1 MRSPT
6 RSDVKWLVNQA
17 AALAGELSRL
27 DVEARLLAERR
38 AAVEKER
45 HACVRTLSII
55 TGPSA
60 LTAVLP
66 TVRVH
71 RPYGGRGKL
80 RQFLHDLL
88 RDSAPASLDSNELAF
103 RAIAH
108 FDLTFASPS
117 EFYRF
122 KNNSIGRGLRQLERE
137 GYLEYASRR
146 YAGAGGFSQW
156 RWKQETLTLHML
168 AAVKART
175 LLEG

>member
-27 DVEARLLAERR
+27 DEEASRLVERR

-45 HACVRTLSII
+45 QACVRTLSIV
-55 TGPSA
+55 TGPLA
-60 LTAVLP
+60 LTTILP

-80 RQFLHDLL
+80 RQFLRDVL
-88 RDSAPASLDSNELAF
+88 RDSAPAVFNSNELALQ
-103 RAIAH
+103 AIAH
-108 FDLTFASPS
+108 FDLVFIGPD

-122 KNNSIGRGLRQLERE
+122 KNNSIGRGLRQLDRD
-137 GYLEYASRR
+137 GYIEPVGAR
-146 YAGAGGFSQW
+146 YTGGGGFSRW
-156 RWKQETLTLHML
+156 RWKPSLPTLCELS
-168 AAVKART
+168 AASART
-175 LLEG
+175 ALEG

>member
-17 AALAGELSRL
+17 AALAGELSQL
-27 DVEARLLAERR
+27 DMEASRLAERR
-38 AAVEKER
+38 SAIEKER
-45 HACVRTLSII
+45 QACVRTLSII

-108 FDLTFASPS
+108 FDLAFVNPA

-137 GYLEYASRR
+137 GYLEYASTR
-146 YAGAGGFSQW
+146 YAGPGGFSQW
-156 RWKQETLTLHML
+156 RWKEKILTLHEL
-168 AAVKART
+168 AAAKVPT
-175 LLEG
+175 SLEG

>member
-17 AALAGELSRL
+17 AALAGELCRL
-27 DVEARLLAERR
+27 DVEAKRLSERR
-38 AAVEKER
+38 AAIEKER
-45 HACVRTLSII
+45 QACVRTLSIV
-55 TGPSA
+55 TGPPA
-60 LTAVLP
+60 LAAVLP

-88 RDSAPASLDSNELAF
+88 RDSAPASFDSNELAF

-108 FDLTFASPS
+108 FDLAFVSPD

-122 KNNSIGRGLRQLERE
+122 KNNSIGRGLRQLDRD
-137 GYLEYASRR
+137 GYIEPVGAR
-146 YAGAGGFSQW
+146 YTGGGGFSRW
-156 RWKQETLTLHML
+156 RWKPELPTLRELT
-168 AAVKART
+168 AAAHASLK
-175 LLEG
+175 G